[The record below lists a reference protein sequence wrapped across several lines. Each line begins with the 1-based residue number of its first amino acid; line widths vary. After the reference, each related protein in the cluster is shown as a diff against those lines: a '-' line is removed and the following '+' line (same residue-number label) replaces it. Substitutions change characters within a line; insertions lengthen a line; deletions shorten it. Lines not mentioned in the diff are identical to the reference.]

1 MTEEPLSID
10 ELLRTTA
17 TCRYYRTEPVA
28 DELLVRVLDAA
39 RFAPQG
45 GNRQPVRFIVVTD
58 QQKKETL
65 RDWYLTPWR
74 AYMAN
79 FEAGIVKVEGEKARQ
94 SVLDADHMARHM
106 AEVPILIVVC
116 AVLDA
121 LHATD
126 TQLNRVGIVAGASV
140 YPAVQNLLL
149 AAHAEGLGAAI
160 TTLLCADELR
170 IQELLGIPSDV
181 AVAAVLTLGH
191 PERPLPRR
199 LSRRPLS
206 EIAYGESWG
215 HPFGA
220 IERLTSKRGP
230 NPVSGSPD

>member
-1 MTEEPLSID
+1 MTDETLTND

-17 TCRYYRTEPVA
+17 TCRYYLTDPVT
-28 DELLVRVLDAA
+28 DEQLIRVLDAA

-58 QQKKETL
+58 REKKETL

-79 FEAGIVKVEGEKARQ
+79 FEAGVVKVEGEKARQ

-106 AEVPILIVVC
+106 ADVPVLIVVC
-116 AVLDA
+116 AVLES

-126 TQLNRVGIVAGASV
+126 TKLNRVSIVAGASV

-149 AAHAEGLGAAI
+149 AAHVEGLGAAI
-160 TTLLCADELR
+160 TTLLCADEVR
-170 IQELLGIPSDV
+170 IQQLLGIPSDV

-215 HPFGA
+215 QPLDA
-220 IERLTSKRGP
+220 IERLTS
-230 NPVSGSPD
+230 